1 MNETNIPVM
10 IGVEQSDGTGAQQIG
25 AFVTNTLDYRNA
37 CNLARERAAEL
48 NAEYP
53 KESIWYAYISDEHG
67 HKKII

>member
-1 MNETNIPVM
+1 MDQINIPV
-10 IGVEQSDGTGAQQIG
+10 IVGVEQSDGTGAEQLG
-25 AFVTNTLDYRNA
+25 AYLTNTAEYKNA

-67 HKKII
+67 HKKIF